1 MMLMRKDSL
10 KEAASCDEKR
20 HPATLSDEKLS
31 LDLHSE
37 FSKMQK
43 FYSLELSIARDGSA
57 LQKVTIE
64 KMIKRFY
71 RYLWF
76 LKYIKNITPVKLFLC
91 ANLDFVEE
99 LFCSLHDR

>member
-1 MMLMRKDSL
+1 MRKDSL
-10 KEAASCDEKR
+10 KEAASCHEKR

-91 ANLDFVEE
+91 ANLDFVKK